1 MHNDKKLS
9 NQEYVN
15 YLCFELEKVA
25 SGKTKRLVINLPPR
39 HLKTFLAAICMAAW
53 TLARDPASRIII
65 ITYNEDL
72 AEHISLH
79 VRRVLQSDWYREI
92 FTKTRIAEDRAR
104 AGDFETTRGGAV
116 YAVSSG
122 GALAGRGADLIIFDD
137 PLDLKDA
144 NNVVEIQR
152 GIERFDNLIMSRLNN
167 PEEGRVV
174 IIAHRLN
181 ENDLSA
187 HVRNEGGWSCAPS
200 LGHTHQDLRSGP
212 YGVEAQEG
220 GHTPPRRVGS

>member
-1 MHNDKKLS
+1 MSAVFFSQIGTGRSLLKL
-9 NQEYVN
+9 
-15 YLCFELEKVA
+15 A
-25 SGKTKRLVINLPPR
+25 SQK
-39 HLKTFLAAICMAAW
+39 
-53 TLARDPASRIII
+53 
-65 ITYNEDL
+65 
-72 AEHISLH
+72 
-79 VRRVLQSDWYREI
+79 
-92 FTKTRIAEDRAR
+92 